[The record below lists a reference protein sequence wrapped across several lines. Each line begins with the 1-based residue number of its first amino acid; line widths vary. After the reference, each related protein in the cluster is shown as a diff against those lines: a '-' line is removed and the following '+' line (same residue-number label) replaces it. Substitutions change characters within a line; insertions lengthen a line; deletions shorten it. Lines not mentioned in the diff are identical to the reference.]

1 MRILYIHA
9 TFTPPPVDIQ
19 ADRFFLLSR
28 RLEGE
33 ILQPLW
39 YDSAAKV
46 EARFGPGSYP
56 TRQCGKFRYHWFL
69 GWKYTGVR
77 RKVELLRFYF
87 SKALE
92 LHRERP
98 IDCIVVYSH
107 QLSGVAASLVKL
119 LTGSKLVVEIAT
131 SPELVHLTDRPSPVL
146 FDRVKHFYSDLCLH
160 ISSRSSDRL
169 HLLSPG
175 QMAAYPSLKSVPASV
190 FHEFVPVSAIQR
202 SNTPQQRQYIL
213 LVGAPWYL
221 KGADLLVQAFQRLE
235 ADFPSVDLKM
245 LGHYPELAGN
255 PAAAGSGRIQVIK
268 AVPYPEALALISGAA
283 VLVLPSRCEGMGR
296 VLIEAMAAGIP
307 VIGSDV
313 GGIPHMIR
321 DGQNGFLFPRGNA
334 RELEDRLRRVLSDPE
349 LAAKLGAEGLR
360 LAHSEFDDDAWVDGF
375 ADMVEAAVRGPS
387 PGTAH

>member
-1 MRILYIHA
+1 M
-9 TFTPPPVDIQ
+9 
-19 ADRFFLLSR
+19 
-28 RLEGE
+28 
-33 ILQPLW
+33 
-39 YDSAAKV
+39 
-46 EARFGPGSYP
+46 
-56 TRQCGKFRYHWFL
+56 
-69 GWKYTGVR
+69 
-77 RKVELLRFYF
+77 
-87 SKALE
+87 
-92 LHRERP
+92 
-98 IDCIVVYSH
+98 
-107 QLSGVAASLVKL
+107 KL

-334 RELEDRLRRVLSDPE
+334 RELEDRLRRVLSDPD